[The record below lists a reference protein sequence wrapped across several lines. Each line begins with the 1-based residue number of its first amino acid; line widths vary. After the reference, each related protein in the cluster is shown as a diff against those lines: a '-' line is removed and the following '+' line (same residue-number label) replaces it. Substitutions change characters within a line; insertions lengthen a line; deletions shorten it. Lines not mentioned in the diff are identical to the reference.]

1 MLLRHTE
8 PCEFLTPGKAGN
20 GKGSFFTIFYYL
32 TIQDTE
38 ELLPEVRMQTD
49 ANDHAHENKPR
60 QKNHHSRPGGS
71 PVQAKKLWWILE
83 RSKHL
88 IWEQRVAD
96 ATFTSTARAWSEYRS
111 PHWGAL
117 QGCGDI
123 RQTPDEDVGLQD
135 RRECGRALNRDAKH
149 LVW

>member
-60 QKNHHSRPGGS
+60 QKNHHSRPGGG
-71 PVQAKKLWWILE
+71 VQCRQ
-83 RSKHL
+83 RSSGGF
-88 IWEQRVAD
+88 WREAS
-96 ATFTSTARAWSEYRS
+96 TSSES
-111 PHWGAL
+111 K
-117 QGCGDI
+117 
-123 RQTPDEDVGLQD
+123 GLQMQHLHPQPGPGLSTGLPTGAH
-135 RRECGRALNRDAKH
+135 CRDAETSGKH
-149 LVW
+149 QMKAWACRTGGNVDGL